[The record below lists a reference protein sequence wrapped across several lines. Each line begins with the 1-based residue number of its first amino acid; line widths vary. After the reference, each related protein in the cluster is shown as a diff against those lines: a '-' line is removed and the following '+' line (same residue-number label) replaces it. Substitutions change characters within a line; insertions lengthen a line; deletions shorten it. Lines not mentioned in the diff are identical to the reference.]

1 VSHNQL
7 VARVLYGLASA
18 GGGVALVALDYHR
31 ASDVIGSWLLSEV
44 ILTVVALLATAR
56 DGSQRPATARDGP
69 RRLATARDAG
79 RVPVR
84 VGWCCSPCR
93 PVQDVLR

>member
-1 VSHNQL
+1 
-7 VARVLYGLASA
+7 
-18 GGGVALVALDYHR
+18 LVALDNHR

-56 DGSQRPATARDGP
+56 DGPRRLATARDGSRRPATAGDGP